1 MMRLQESRTYSEFN
15 ALKYMDKVLVGLYLA
30 ISIFGCM
37 NIYSAS
43 ITTDQATIFDFTCN
57 SGKQIMWMG
66 ISLFA
71 GIVVMFMK
79 SNVFD
84 QLAYVF
90 YGFVILLLVATI
102 FLSSDINGSRS
113 WLVLGPVSLQPAE
126 FAKLASVLAVAKMMS
141 EYQFQLSDLRSYM
154 KVVALFLLPMVIIV
168 MQKETGSALVFA
180 SFILLLYREGMSG
193 LIPLLAFL
201 AVLLFVLTIKFSPF
215 WSLLAI
221 FITQII
227 FLIRYRRDMV
237 VSLIMLGVM
246 VVLLVVG
253 YFVKK
258 YWLALD
264 EMWIMLAL
272 DVAAMVYMFVR
283 AVMTWRR
290 AYWWIALFILIATG
304 YAFSTGYIFENV
316 LKPHQQKRIQVVL
329 GIVDDPRGVGYNTN
343 QAQIAI
349 GSGRFWGKGYLKG
362 TQTRLKYVP
371 EQHTDFIFC
380 TIGEEWGFFGSMLLI
395 AAYVV
400 MMWRIV
406 VISER
411 AEAKFVRAYGYG
423 LLGIFIFH
431 FVVNIGMV
439 LGIMPVIGIPL
450 PLVSYGGSSFLSFTI
465 MLAILLKL
473 DTMREERL
481 R

>member
-1 MMRLQESRTYSEFN
+1 MRLSPRRSTSEFN
-15 ALKYMDKVLVGLYLA
+15 ALKYMDKVLVGLYLLIA
-30 ISIFGCM
+30 VFGCM

-43 ITTDQATIFDFTCN
+43 ITPDQTSIFDLTCN

-66 ISLFA
+66 ISLFV
-71 GIVVMFMK
+71 GIIVMFMK

-84 QLAYVF
+84 QLAYFF
-90 YGFVILLLVATI
+90 YGFIILLLIATI
-102 FLSSDINGSRS
+102 FLSSNINGSRS

-126 FAKLASVLAVAKMMS
+126 FAKLATVLAVAKMMS
-141 EYQFQLSDLRSYM
+141 EYQFRLSDLHSYM
-154 KVVALFLLPMVIIV
+154 KVVSLFLLPMIIIV
-168 MQKETGSALVFA
+168 LQKETGSALVFA
-180 SFILLLYREGMSG
+180 SFILLLYREGMTG
-193 LIPLLAFL
+193 LIPMLAFI
-201 AVLLFVLTIKFSPF
+201 AILLFVVTIKFSPF
-215 WSLLAI
+215 ISLLVI
-221 FITQII
+221 FIAQII
-227 FLIRYRRDMV
+227 FLIRYRREII
-237 VSLIMLGVM
+237 VSLIMLAAM
-246 VVLLVVG
+246 VLLLVAN
-253 YFVKK
+253 YFVNK
-258 YWLALD
+258 YWFALD
-264 EMWIMLAL
+264 NMWIMLLL
-272 DVAAMVYMFVR
+272 DAAAMIYMFVR
-283 AVMTWRR
+283 AVQTWRK
-290 AYWWIALFILIATG
+290 AYWWIALFILLATG
-304 YAFSTGYIFENV
+304 YAFSTGYIFDNV

-349 GSGRFWGKGYLKG
+349 GSGGLWGKGYLKG

-380 TIGEEWGFFGSMLLI
+380 TIGEEWGFVGSMLLI

-411 AEAKFVRAYGYG
+411 AESRFVRAYGYG
-423 LLGIFIFH
+423 LLGILVFH
-431 FVVNIGMV
+431 FFVNIGMV
-439 LGIMPVIGIPL
+439 LGLVPVIGIPL

>member
-1 MMRLQESRTYSEFN
+1 MRLQERRSYSEFN
-15 ALKYMDKVLVGLYLA
+15 ALKYMDKALVVLYLLIA
-30 ISIFGCM
+30 IFGCM

-43 ITTDQATIFDFTCN
+43 ITTDQFTIFDFTCN
-57 SGKQIMWMG
+57 SGKQIIWMG
-66 ISLFA
+66 ISLFV
-71 GIVVMFMK
+71 GVVIMFMR

-84 QLAYVF
+84 QLAYIF
-90 YGFVILLLVATI
+90 YGLIILLLIATI
-102 FLSSDINGSRS
+102 FLSTNINGSRS
-113 WLVLGPVSLQPAE
+113 WLVLGPVRLQPAE
-126 FAKLASVLAVAKMMS
+126 FAKLATVLAVAKMMS
-141 EYQFQLSDLRSYM
+141 EYQFRLTDFHSYM
-154 KVVALFLLPMVIIV
+154 KVIVLFLLPMIIIV

-180 SFILLLYREGMSG
+180 SFILVLYREGMSG

-215 WSLLAI
+215 WSLLAV
-221 FITQII
+221 FIAQII
-227 FLIRYRRDMV
+227 FLIRYRRELI
-237 VSLIMLGVM
+237 VSLIMLGSM
-246 VVLLVVG
+246 ALLLTAN
-253 YFVKK
+253 YFVNK
-258 YWLALD
+258 YWFAFD
-264 EMWIMLAL
+264 YKWVMLAI
-272 DVAAMVYMFVR
+272 DAAAMVYMFVR
-283 AVMTWRR
+283 AMMTWRK
-290 AYWWIALFILIATG
+290 AYWWIALFIMLSTG
-304 YAFSTGYIFENV
+304 YAFSTGYIFDNV

-349 GSGRFWGKGYLKG
+349 GSGGFWGKGYLKG

-395 AAYVV
+395 AAYVLL
-400 MMWRIV
+400 MWRIV
-406 VISER
+406 VIAER
-411 AEAKFVRAYGYG
+411 AESNFVRDYAYG
-423 LLGIFIFH
+423 LLGILLFH

-439 LGIMPVIGIPL
+439 LGLMPVIGIPL

>member
-1 MMRLQESRTYSEFN
+1 MRYSSSRTSGEFN

-30 ISIFGCM
+30 IAVFGCM
-37 NIYSAS
+37 NVYSAS
-43 ITTDQATIFDFTCN
+43 ITPDQTSIFDLTCN

-66 ISLFA
+66 ISMFV
-71 GIVVMFMK
+71 GIIVMFMK

-84 QLAYVF
+84 QLAYFF
-90 YGFVILLLVATI
+90 YGFIVLLLIATI
-102 FLSSDINGSRS
+102 FLSTNINGSRS

-126 FAKLASVLAVAKMMS
+126 FAKLAAALAVAKMLS
-141 EYQFQLSDLRSYM
+141 EYQFRLNDMRSYM
-154 KVVALFLLPMVIIV
+154 KVIVLFVLPMIIIV
-168 MQKETGSALVFA
+168 LQKETGSALVFA

-193 LIPLLAFL
+193 LVPLLAFV
-201 AVLLFVLTIKFSPF
+201 AVLLFVVTIKFSPF
-215 WSLLAI
+215 WALLVI
-221 FITQII
+221 FVAQII
-227 FLIRYRRDMV
+227 FLIRYRREVMV
-237 VSLIMLGVM
+237 AMIMLGILI
-246 VVLLVVG
+246 VLLIAN

-258 YWLALD
+258 HWFVLD
-264 EMWIMLAL
+264 DMWIMLAL
-272 DVAAMVYMFVR
+272 DAAAMIYMFVR
-283 AVMTWRR
+283 AVLTWRR
-290 AYWWIALFILIATG
+290 AYWWIALFILLSTG
-304 YAFSTGYIFENV
+304 FAFSTGYIFDNV

-380 TIGEEWGFFGSMLLI
+380 TIGEEWGFFGSLLLI
-395 AAYVV
+395 LAYVV
-400 MMWRIV
+400 LMWRIV

-411 AEAKFVRAYGYG
+411 AEAKFVRTYGYG
-423 LLGIFIFH
+423 LLGIFMFH
-431 FVVNIGMV
+431 FIVNIGMV
-439 LGIMPVIGIPL
+439 LGLMPVIGIPL

-465 MLAILLKL
+465 MLSILLKL

>member
-1 MMRLQESRTYSEFN
+1 MQFNPSRRYGEFN
-15 ALKYMDKVLVGLYLA
+15 ALKYMDKVLVGIYLLLA
-30 ISIFGCM
+30 VFGCM

-43 ITTDQATIFDFTCN
+43 ITPDQLSIFDITCN
-57 SGKQIMWMG
+57 SGKQIMWVG
-66 ISLFA
+66 ISLFV
-71 GIVVMFMK
+71 GILIMFMK
-79 SNVFD
+79 SNIFD
-84 QLAYVF
+84 QLAYFF
-90 YGFVILLLVATI
+90 YGFVILLLIVTI
-102 FLSSDINGSRS
+102 FLSTNINGSRS

-126 FAKLASVLAVAKMMS
+126 FAKLAAILAVAKRMS
-141 EYQFQLSDLRSYM
+141 EYQFRLSDLTSYS
-154 KVVALFLLPMVIIV
+154 KVIILFVLPMIIIV

-193 LIPLLAFL
+193 LVPLLAFI
-201 AVLLFVLTIKFSPF
+201 AILLFVLTIKFSPF
-215 WSLLAI
+215 WSLSVI
-221 FITQII
+221 FIAQIV
-227 FLIRYRRDMV
+227 FLIRYRREII
-237 VSLIMLGVM
+237 VSMIMLAIMAG
-246 VVLLVVG
+246 LLIAN
-253 YFVKK
+253 YFVGK
-258 YWLALD
+258 YWFVID
-264 EMWIMLAL
+264 NVWIMLTL
-272 DVAAMVYMFVR
+272 DVAAMMYMFVR
-283 AVMTWRR
+283 GVQTWRR
-290 AYWWIALFILIATG
+290 AYWWISLFILLATG
-304 YAFSTGYIFENV
+304 FAFSTGYMFDNV

-349 GSGRFWGKGYLKG
+349 GSGGFWGKGYLKG

-380 TIGEEWGFFGSMLLI
+380 TIGEEWGFFGSMLLV
-395 AAYVV
+395 ALYVI

-406 VISER
+406 AIAER
-411 AEAKFVRAYGYG
+411 AEARFVRAYAYG
-423 LLGIFIFH
+423 LLGILLFH

-439 LGIMPVIGIPL
+439 LGLMPVIGIPL

>member
-1 MMRLQESRTYSEFN
+1 MQFSQSRTSGEFN

-30 ISIFGCM
+30 IAVFGCM
-37 NIYSAS
+37 NVYSAS
-43 ITTDQATIFDFTCN
+43 ITPDQTSIFDITCN

-66 ISLFA
+66 ISLFV
-71 GIVVMFMK
+71 GIIIMFMK

-84 QLAYVF
+84 QLAYFF
-90 YGFVILLLVATI
+90 YGFVIILLVATI
-102 FLSSDINGSRS
+102 FLSTNINGSRS
-113 WLVLGPVSLQPAE
+113 WLVLGPVSIQPAE
-126 FAKLASVLAVAKMMS
+126 FAKLATALAVAKRMS
-141 EYQFQLSDLRSYM
+141 EYQFRLSDFYSYM
-154 KVVALFLLPMVIIV
+154 KVVALFVLPMIIIV
-168 MQKETGSALVFA
+168 LQKETGSALVFA

-193 LIPLLAFL
+193 LVPMLAFIAIL
-201 AVLLFVLTIKFSPF
+201 IFVLTIKFSPF
-215 WSLLAI
+215 WSLMVI
-221 FITQII
+221 FIAQII
-227 FLIRYRRDMV
+227 FLVRYRREIIA
-237 VSLIMLGVM
+237 SLIMTGAL
-246 VVLLVVG
+246 VLLLTAN
-253 YFVKK
+253 YFVNK
-258 YWLALD
+258 YWLAFD
-264 EMWIMLAL
+264 NMWIVLIL
-272 DVAAMVYMFVR
+272 DGAAMIYMLVR
-283 AVMTWRR
+283 AVLTWRR
-290 AYWWIALFILIATG
+290 AYWWIALFILLSTG
-304 YAFSTGYIFENV
+304 FAFSTGYMFDNV

-380 TIGEEWGFFGSMLLI
+380 TIGEEWGFFGSFLLI
-395 AAYVV
+395 LAYVV
-400 MMWRIV
+400 LMWRIV

-411 AEAKFVRAYGYG
+411 AEAKFVRNYGYG
-423 LLGIFIFH
+423 LLGILLFH
-431 FVVNIGMV
+431 FIINIGMV
-439 LGIMPVIGIPL
+439 MGLVPVIGIPL